1 MRPRIQSQM
10 FNPRI
15 KRSIATLSTLL
26 SLAIQANASGATG
39 LVNREDASSPY
50 ILESYSCDLSRLK
63 RREDGS
69 TFGRVQTSPNSIALA
84 VTPESHE
91 AVLFTGDRA
100 FQSYFENSPKIKNM
114 RSKVKKFEDEGNIP
128 AMKHW
133 DEKLRAELLYK
144 KHIFANPPSQST
156 YPNKLNIKACPYI
169 TSRME
174 DQSSIRV
181 SKKWT
186 MIIRAIAISVYSAEI
201 FPTGG

>member
-10 FNPRI
+10 FNPKI
-15 KRSIATLSTLL
+15 KRSIATLSILL
-26 SLAIQANASGATG
+26 SLAIQANAGGATG
-39 LVNREDASSPY
+39 LVKREDASSPY

-100 FQSYFENSPKIKNM
+100 FQSYFENSPETKNM

-144 KHIFANPPSQST
+144 KTYFRQSAITKYISKQNEDKILPIYYKPDGGSKLYPSFEEMDNDYQS
-156 YPNKLNIKACPYI
+156 YCNFGLQ
-169 TSRME
+169 R
-174 DQSSIRV
+174 
-181 SKKWT
+181 
-186 MIIRAIAISVYSAEI
+186 
-201 FPTGG
+201 